1 MPPRMPSPPSPPPTP
16 ARDRR
21 VSGILLITALIVLG
35 LWAAAVYAWR
45 APRLIGEMNAE
56 RAALPASSE
65 GRLDR
70 WLEFGSG
77 LIHQRLVQVRH
88 SAKQPWLVS
97 YLLASPEAEPEIWG
111 VDLSDLHPSATRREG
126 LAVVV
131 SLPPARLLGRGEL
144 SGDKALHV
152 PRYSPGSDRPHPD
165 RRAEEVAAW
174 ALRPLAEALAK
185 DIPGAE
191 LRVQVGDATPPDAGH

>member
-1 MPPRMPSPPSPPPTP
+1 MPPPIP

-21 VSGILLITALIVLG
+21 VSGILLIVTLILLG

-45 APRLIGEMNAE
+45 APKLIGEMKAE

-88 SAKQPWLVS
+88 SAQQPWLVS
-97 YLLASPEAEPEIWG
+97 YVLTSPGAEDEIWG
-111 VDLSDLHPSATRREG
+111 VDLSDLDPSDSRREG
-126 LAVVV
+126 LAVIV
-131 SLPPARLLGRGEL
+131 SLPAARLLGRGEL

-152 PRYSPGSDRPHPD
+152 PRYAPGAERPHPD

-191 LRVQVGDATPPDAGH
+191 LRVQVGDAPAPDAER

>member
-1 MPPRMPSPPSPPPTP
+1 MPAPPPPP

-21 VSGILLITALIVLG
+21 VSGILLIVTLILLG

-45 APRLIGEMNAE
+45 APKLIGEMKAE
-56 RAALPASSE
+56 RAALPSTSE

-88 SAKQPWLVS
+88 SAQQPWLVS
-97 YLLASPEAEPEIWG
+97 YVVTSPGAENEIWG
-111 VDLSDLHPSATRREG
+111 IDLSDLHPSASRREG
-126 LAVVV
+126 LSVVV
-131 SLPPARLLGRGEL
+131 SLAPARLLGRGEL
-144 SGDKALHV
+144 SGDKALQV
-152 PRYSPGSDRPHPD
+152 PRYAPGAARPHPD
-165 RRAEEVAAW
+165 RRAEAVAAW

-191 LRVQVGDATPPDAGH
+191 LRVQVGDAPPPDAER